1 MLAFEL
7 LVVVFLILLNGFFAM
22 SELALISARKAKL
35 RSMAESGDAKAA
47 AALKLSGDPGR
58 FLSTVQI
65 GITLIG
71 ILAGAFSGA
80 TFADKLGDWFETM
93 PAFGGFGDPLAL
105 GLVVIALTFL
115 SLILGELVPK
125 QLALRNAEAV
135 AKGVARP
142 MRVISLAVSPAVFLL
157 DAATNGVLRLLGR
170 EQSADSRVTEEEI
183 RAIIAEATRA
193 GVVQAAE
200 KDMITG
206 VMRLADRP
214 ARSIMTPRPDVVWL
228 DLDDGPDE
236 VRRKIAEAEF
246 SRFPVA
252 KGRVE
257 EVRGVVQ
264 TKDLLDRVLG
274 GGALDLRAALRDAP
288 VVHEATPVLALID
301 ILRASPLHM
310 ALVVD
315 EYGGLEGLVTATD
328 ILEAIVGELAAPDD
342 SGDAEA
348 VRREDGSWLM
358 DGGISIDRLK
368 DLLGFRELPGED
380 EYHTLAG
387 FALHQLGRIPNA
399 GERFEWRGFRFEI
412 LDMDGRRI
420 DKMLVTPP
428 PASEGDEDE
437 PYD

>member
-1 MLAFEL
+1 MLGFEL
-7 LVVVFLILLNGFFAM
+7 LVVLLLVLLNGFFAM
-22 SELALISARKAKL
+22 SELALVSARKPRLKA
-35 RSMAESGDAKAA
+35 MAEAGDVKAA
-47 AALKLSGDPGR
+47 AALHLSDEPGR

-80 TFADKLGDWFETM
+80 TFADKLGDWFDTF
-93 PAFGGFGDPLAL
+93 PALAGFGDPLAL
-105 GLVVIALTFL
+105 GLVVVALTFL

-135 AKGVARP
+135 AKAVAKP
-142 MRVISLAVSPAVFLL
+142 MRAISLAVSPAVFLL
-157 DAATNGVLRLLGR
+157 DAATNGVLRLFGAR
-170 EQSADSRVTEEEI
+170 QSAESRVTEEEI
-183 RAIIAEATRA
+183 RTVIAEATRA
-193 GVVQAAE
+193 GVVLAAE

-228 DLDDGPDE
+228 DLDDTPEE

-252 KGRVE
+252 QGRVE

-264 TKDLLDRVLG
+264 TKDLLDRLLRG
-274 GGALDLRAALRDAP
+274 GPLDLKAALQEAP
-288 VVHEATPVLALID
+288 VVHEATPVLAVID

-328 ILEAIVGELAAPDD
+328 ILEAIVGELAAPDQA
-342 SGDAEA
+342 GEAEA
-348 VRREDGSWLM
+348 VRRDDGSWLM

-368 DLLGFRELPGED
+368 DLMGFRELPGED

-387 FALHQLGRIPNA
+387 FALHQLARIPNA
-399 GERFEWRGFRFEI
+399 GEHFDWSGFRFEVV
-412 LDMDGRRI
+412 DMDGRRI
-420 DKMLVTPP
+420 DKVLVTPP
-428 PASEGDEDE
+428 QQTAPDESAVG
-437 PYD
+437 

>member
-7 LVVVFLILLNGFFAM
+7 LVVLFLILLNGFFAM

-35 RSMAESGDAKAA
+35 RSMADSGDRKAA
-47 AALKLSGDPGR
+47 AALKLGSEPGR

-183 RAIIAEATRA
+183 RTIIAEATRA

-236 VRRKIAEAEF
+236 VRRKISEAEF

-264 TKDLLDRVLG
+264 TKDLLDRMLA

-288 VVHEATPVLALID
+288 VVHEATPVLAVID
-301 ILRASPLHM
+301 ILRTSPLHM

-387 FALHQLGRIPNA
+387 FALHQLGRIPAA
-399 GERFEWRGFRFEI
+399 GERFEWRGVKFEI

-420 DKMLVTPP
+420 DKMLVAPP
-428 PASEGDEDE
+428 PAADDDEE